1 MSLFLAKERY
11 NMEKIKLPLIPL
23 RDLVIFPHMVTHFDC
38 GRNIS
43 VNAIETAEMKDSKV
57 FLVAQ
62 RDLNV
67 MDPEEKDVYSFG
79 TVAVIRQILK
89 LPGGVIRVL
98 VEGEIRGEITS
109 FNKNEE
115 FIEAEILLHEE
126 EEEEG
131 NRDIEAA
138 KRLVEE
144 DIENYSELDQRLIP
158 GLLQS
163 AVDST
168 TAARLVDTAA
178 GYINLKLEDNQKL
191 LETVKIYDRLVTFH
205 EIMKRELELLSIE
218 KNIDQQVKSQMNKV
232 QREYYLKEQLR
243 VIHKELGDGVEE
255 EEMIAKYKKQL
266 EEKEL
271 PEEVRTKALKELG
284 RLSNMNSQ
292 SPDYTVIVNYLD
304 WILDLPWLESKNQD
318 IDLKEARKILDQEHY
333 GLKTVKERILEFI
346 AVKKLSKDQSKGP
359 ILCLVGPPGV
369 GKTSI
374 ARSIANSLNKDF
386 VRMSLGGVTDEA
398 EIRGHRRTYIGS
410 MPGRVI
416 TLMKKAGHNDPVFLF
431 DEIDK
436 IGSDYKGDPASGL
449 LEVLDPEQNN
459 TFTDH
464 YLELPFDLSNVFFI
478 ATANRTNT
486 IPRPLLDRME
496 VINLGGYTP
505 DEKFNIGKKYL
516 VPKQIQENGLEKG
529 AFRISDGALRDIIDY
544 YTREAGVR
552 GLEKEI
558 SKIARKSA
566 LETLEEEKEK
576 ISVTCRNLNKY
587 LGEKKF
593 LVDEVGKKD
602 EIGSVNGLAWTA
614 VGGETLM
621 IESTIMPGSGKI
633 TLTGSL
639 GDVMKESAIAG
650 ISYIASN
657 AEKYGVDPDF
667 RKKKDIHIHVPEG
680 AVPKDGPSAGITI
693 TTSVLSTLTK
703 KPVRRDIAM
712 TGEITLRGKVL
723 PIGGLKEK
731 LLAAERMG
739 IKTVIIPFENKRDLK
754 EIEENAVEKLE
765 IIPAKNIDEV
775 IKVAI
780 RNS

>member
-1 MSLFLAKERY
+1 
-11 NMEKIKLPLIPL
+11 MENKKLPLIPL

-38 GRNIS
+38 GRMLS
-43 VNAIETAEMKDSKV
+43 VAAIESAEMQDSTV
-57 FLVAQ
+57 FLAAQ
-62 RDLNV
+62 KDANV
-67 MDPEEKDVYSFG
+67 MEPKKEDVYDFG
-79 TVAVIRQILK
+79 TVAVIKQILK
-89 LPGGVIRVL
+89 LPGGIIRVL
-98 VEGEIRGEITS
+98 VEGTQRGKIVAFEPTQ
-109 FNKNEE
+109 EY
-115 FIEAEILLHEE
+115 IEVEVQPFEE
-126 EEEEG
+126 EELPEG
-131 NRDIEAA
+131 PEVEAA
-138 KRLVEE
+138 VRLVEQ
-144 DIENYSELDQRLIP
+144 DIDTYSELDNRLIP

-163 AVDST
+163 ALDNT
-168 TAARLVDTAA
+168 TASRLVDTAA
-178 GYINLKLEDNQKL
+178 GYISLKLEDNQKL
-191 LETVKIYDRLVTFH
+191 LETVDVFHRLVAFH

-218 KNIDQQVKSQMNKV
+218 KNIDQQVKNQMNKV

-243 VIHKELGDGVEE
+243 VIHKELGDSEE
-255 EEMIAKYKKQL
+255 EEEILSTYREKL
-266 EEKEL
+266 EQKAL
-271 PEEVRTKALKELG
+271 PEEVRNKAMKELKRLG
-284 RLSNMNSQ
+284 RMNAQ

-304 WILDLPWLESKNQD
+304 WILDLPWMESKNTE
-318 IDLKEARKILDQEHY
+318 IDLSNARNILNAQHY
-333 GLKTVKERILEFI
+333 GLKNVKERILEFI
-346 AVKKLSKDQSKGP
+346 AVKKLSEDKSKGP

-374 ARSIANSLNKDF
+374 ARSIAESLNKDF

-410 MPGRVI
+410 MPGRVV
-416 TLMKKAGHNDPVFLF
+416 TLMKKAGYNDPVFLL

-478 ATANRTNT
+478 ATANTTNT

-496 VINLGGYTP
+496 VITLGGYTP
-505 DEKFNIGKKYL
+505 EEKFNIAKKYL
-516 VPKQIQENGLEKG
+516 VPKQISQNGLKKEQLK
-529 AFRISDGALRDIIDY
+529 ISDGAIRNIIDY

-558 SKIARKSA
+558 SKVARKSA
-566 LETLEEEKEK
+566 LEFIEEEKK
-576 ISVTCRNLNKY
+576 TISVTGRNLSRY
-587 LGEKKF
+587 LGEKKYLF
-593 LVDEVGKKD
+593 DEVGKKD

-614 VGGETLM
+614 VGGDTLS
-621 IESTIMPGSGKI
+621 IESTIMAGTGKI

-657 AEKYGVDPDF
+657 AEKYEIDPQF
-667 RKKKDIHIHVPEG
+667 RKKHDIHIHVPEG

-703 KPVRRDIAM
+703 RPVRRDIAM

-723 PIGGLKEK
+723 AIGGLKEK

-739 IKTVIIPFENKRDLK
+739 ITTVLIPYENKRDLK
-754 EIEENAVEKLE
+754 EIEENAIDKLN
-765 IIPAKNIDEV
+765 IIPVKSMEEVAKIALGDPQ
-775 IKVAI
+775 
-780 RNS
+780 